1 MTNEDDSVAKHV
13 GAPVDIGPPEHRLKA
28 VVVDFTEYLGHAVER
43 PNLVPFR
50 HIVRH
55 YDSSPY
61 RHTIVDR
68 CSARRKLTGPAYLD
82 VDAPTSSMFSDA
94 RQSELTSPSQV
105 RVERH
110 GRHRVNCY

>member
-1 MTNEDDSVAKHV
+1 MTNEDDRVAHNV
-13 GAPVDIGPPEHRLKA
+13 GAPVDIGPPHHGLKA
-28 VVVDFTEYLGHAVER
+28 VVVDFISALRCRAS
-43 PNLVPFR
+43 NLVPFR

-68 CSARRKLTGPAYLD
+68 CSARRKLAGPAYLD

-94 RQSELTSPSQV
+94 RQSESVTGPP
-105 RVERH
+105 
-110 GRHRVNCY
+110 GTPW